1 MSSPT
6 HDDIRTN
13 AYVDGELDPYE
24 RAALLEELV
33 RNPERSREVA
43 ELGELNELVRLAF
56 ERVPDA
62 PQEAA
67 IAVPNIGRVSGVRRT
82 LSAALALA
90 LLISTFG
97 AGWLARGSSSSREYP
112 LAALPAVPLAASS
125 PPAPGVLLLLASF
138 NGEKLDSTLR
148 RTREL
153 LERNRGSNLK
163 VEVVVTGMAVK
174 YLRRGFSPYN
184 DEFAELM
191 RRYPSLRIVACA
203 ATLQAL
209 SENGRSLRLI
219 KEVNMAPTAVEEVVN
234 RLHEG
239 WVYIET

>member
-62 PQEAA
+62 PQGSPVAEPALR
-67 IAVPNIGRVSGVRRT
+67 RVSGLRRT
-82 LSAALALA
+82 LGAALALA

-97 AGWLARGSSSSREYP
+97 AGWLAHGSSSSRDYP
-112 LAALPAVPLAASS
+112 LAAPREMQLAAPSAR
-125 PPAPGVLLLLASF
+125 APGVVLLLASF
-138 NGEKLDSTLR
+138 KGEQLRSTLR

-153 LERNRGSNLK
+153 LEGNRGSNRK

-174 YLRRGFSPYN
+174 FLRRGFSPYN
-184 DEFAELM
+184 DEFTELM
-191 RRYPSLRIVACA
+191 RRYPNLRIVACA
-203 ATLQAL
+203 ASLQAL
-209 SENGRSLRLI
+209 SGNGRALRLI

-239 WVYIET
+239 WVYIAT